1 MVLAIYSSCTICIYR
16 FDLHHNHHHVLWQKK
31 SKKEHFLLPL
41 LLLSFLFHLMR
52 KKALWSQTAFGR
64 SVHGYESHIGLF
76 LAKRRKGDFV
86 GHSDLLLFLLL
97 LWKKLAGKK
106 SGSYL
111 YFLFLLEVK
120 VVLPVLTSALFWNL
134 VKKIKK
140 GSQSSTRQKCW

>member
-1 MVLAIYSSCTICIYR
+1 MFCIQKGHKDYGIGYLLFLLLSVSIDLIFIIIIITI
-16 FDLHHNHHHVLWQKK
+16 VT
-31 SKKEHFLLPL
+31 KEIKEGTHFLLPL

-106 SGSYL
+106 SGSCISFFYW
-111 YFLFLLEVK
+111 K
-120 VVLPVLTSALFWNL
+120 W
-134 VKKIKK
+134 K
-140 GSQSSTRQKCW
+140 